1 MGGGGEEARFLFFFL
16 LFRRERWM
24 RFWTISS
31 EWNLLENG
39 NCLGN
44 CGVETFT
51 SVSRATQALSLSLFL
66 YDWSSVK
73 MDLKEEGGVLT
84 SFVIEYL

>member
-1 MGGGGEEARFLFFFL
+1 MKKRDFFFFSFFL
-16 LFRRERWM
+16 EERGGCASGRFRASG
-24 RFWTISS
+24 ISS
-31 EWNLLENG
+31 RMEIAWEIVVLKH
-39 NCLGN
+39 
-44 CGVETFT
+44 
-51 SVSRATQALSLSLFL
+51 SRVYRGQRRLSLSLFL